1 VVVNAPDLGIVDDRR
16 APTTTLAGWRQFVQ
30 DDPVTLHLLP
40 ESQWAAVDAA
50 GRTEYDEARI
60 KYHSELIVVETST
73 VRDVIRQGRL
83 LSLLNQREV
92 CARRGLIVSGA
103 AATGKSTAIKQLG
116 RAHELLVRNR
126 YPGADR
132 IPVVYVT
139 APPKGSPKKLATQF
153 AHFLGMPPFKSRA
166 NEMDI
171 ATTVCEVLTEARAD
185 LVIVD
190 EIHNVNLAT
199 SAGEDLSDHLKYF
212 TEHLPATFVF
222 AGINVESGGLF
233 TGLRGQQI
241 AARCVMTRTGKFPY
255 RDEWRSMVATME
267 QALRLHRHQPGVLVA
282 QAKYLH
288 QRTGGLI
295 SSLSHIIRA
304 AAIYAILEGSEQIT
318 RDLLDVVVVDH
329 ATESAAPKPP
339 RPRQASR

>member
-1 VVVNAPDLGIVDDRR
+1 VVVSAPDLGIIDDRR
-16 APTTTLAGWRQFVQ
+16 APTTTLAAWRQFVQ
-30 DDPVTLHLLP
+30 DD
-40 ESQWAAVDAA
+40 
-50 GRTEYDEARI
+50 
-60 KYHSELIVVETST
+60 
-73 VRDVIRQGRL
+73 
-83 LSLLNQREV
+83 REV

-126 YPGADR
+126 YPAVDR

-171 ATTVCEVLTEARAD
+171 ATTACEVLTEAHTD

-222 AGINVESGGLF
+222 AGINVESGGCSPAC
-233 TGLRGQQI
+233 GGS
-241 AARCVMTRTGKFPY
+241 
-255 RDEWRSMVATME
+255 RSPPAT
-267 QALRLHRHQPGVLVA
+267 
-282 QAKYLH
+282 
-288 QRTGGLI
+288 
-295 SSLSHIIRA
+295 
-304 AAIYAILEGSEQIT
+304 
-318 RDLLDVVVVDH
+318 
-329 ATESAAPKPP
+329 
-339 RPRQASR
+339 

>member
-1 VVVNAPDLGIVDDRR
+1 MVVSAPELGIIDDRR
-16 APTTTLAGWRQFVQ
+16 APTTTLAGWQQFVQ
-30 DDPVTLHLLP
+30 DDPVTLDLLP
-40 ESQWAAVDAA
+40 EPDRA
-50 GRTEYDEARI
+50 GLDSASRSEYDEARI

-83 LSLLNQREV
+83 LTLLNHREA

-116 RAHELLVRNR
+116 RAHELLVRSR
-126 YPGADR
+126 YPGLER

-171 ATTVCEVLTEARAD
+171 ATTVCEVLTEARTD

-233 TGLRGQQI
+233 AGIRGQQI

-255 RDEWRSMVATME
+255 RDEWRSMIATME
-267 QALRLHRHQPGVLVA
+267 QALRLHRHQLGSLVA

-295 SSLSHIIRA
+295 SSLSHVIRA
-304 AAIYAILEGSEQIT
+304 AAIHAIIEGSEQIT
-318 RDLLDVVVVDH
+318 RELLDAVVVDH
-329 ATESAAPKPP
+329 ATESATPKPP
-339 RPRQASR
+339 RPRQAKT

>member
-1 VVVNAPDLGIVDDRR
+1 VVVSAPELGIIDDRR

-30 DDPVTLHLLP
+30 DDPVTLDLLP
-40 ESQWAAVDAA
+40 DADWAALDMASRN
-50 GRTEYDEARI
+50 GYDETRI

-116 RAHELLVRNR
+116 RAHELLIRNR
-126 YPGADR
+126 YPAADR

-139 APPKGSPKKLATQF
+139 APPKGSPKTLATQF

-171 ATTVCEVLTEARAD
+171 ATTVCDVLTEARTD

-255 RDEWRSMVATME
+255 QDEWRSMVATME
-267 QALRLHRHQPGVLVA
+267 QALRLRRHQPGSLVG

-304 AAIYAILEGSEQIT
+304 AAIYAIVEGSEQIT

-339 RPRQASR
+339 RPRPTSR